1 MNVNKNIDTAWLTQ
15 QFPDLSNLAPL
26 SDGGQKVVF
35 SATHTADGEVVLKLL
50 RPGNDLETIRR
61 ELLAVSQLTSAKVPP
76 ILATGIASSQ
86 VGDWIWF
93 REKRVHGDTLRAR
106 LANGAL
112 EPKTVL
118 RLGRDILASLL
129 AAEQARI
136 VHRDV
141 KPENII
147 CDTNGGYWLIDF
159 GIARHLS
166 LQSNTAT
173 ALAWGKFTLGYA
185 PPEQTR
191 NIKAEI
197 DCRCDLFALGVTLYE
212 CATGT
217 NPFRHG
223 ARTDLEIVTRVETL
237 PLQAVTLPLVDSR
250 GFTDLV
256 VSMTQKRRDHR
267 PQSVREAIDW
277 MNEICD
283 QEGI

>member
-1 MNVNKNIDTAWLTQ
+1 
-15 QFPDLSNLAPL
+15 
-26 SDGGQKVVF
+26 
-35 SATHTADGEVVLKLL
+35 
-50 RPGNDLETIRR
+50 
-61 ELLAVSQLTSAKVPP
+61 LAVSQLQTAKVPP
-76 ILATGIASSQ
+76 ILATGTVPSQ

-93 REKRVHGDTLRAR
+93 REKRVHGDTLRVR
-106 LANGAL
+106 LAGGPL
-112 EPKTVL
+112 EPTAVL

-159 GIARHLS
+159 GIARHLN

-217 NPFRHG
+217 NPFRHD

-237 PLQAVTLPLVDSR
+237 PLQPFTLPIADAR

-256 VSMTQKRRDHR
+256 ASMTQKRRDHR
-267 PQSVREAIDW
+267 PQSIREAIDW
-277 MNEICD
+277 MNEICNL
-283 QEGI
+283 EGI